1 MRDQTHKHS
10 GRNNATN
17 WLERFESSARE
28 VSAMFGADFVR
39 MWRLYVAGTV
49 AGFHVGI
56 LQLFQMFSLATIP
69 GRCLEHALTYTSKIP
84 RHRTNGVKH
93 ACKSWNKGALSAQGL

>member
-1 MRDQTHKHS
+1 MMRDQTHKHS

-17 WLERFESSARE
+17 WLERFESSRRE

-39 MWRLYVAGTV
+39 MWRLYLAGTV

-56 LQLFQMFSLATIP
+56 MQLFQIVFARNDSGQVPRTRAHLYQQDPVAAHK
-69 GRCLEHALTYTSKIP
+69 RCEAHLQDLE
-84 RHRTNGVKH
+84 
-93 ACKSWNKGALSAQGL
+93 